1 MTTPS
6 TLVTYIREVLVEVL
20 AGTPALL
27 TEVFYGFVSPFS
39 QIPG

>member
-1 MTTPS
+1 MITPN
-6 TLVTYIREVLVEVL
+6 TLVTYIQEVPVKIL
-20 AGTPALL
+20 AETPAVL